1 MIRKAEEIRRIEA
14 YTRARYVL
22 GVSIPHIDEGE
33 AVRVLDAHFSRERG
47 TGAESCG
54 HLGILWFE
62 VSFQDGEDQRRCLE
76 RARMWLSRARS
87 RCESPWEAVEERLV
101 DLDQMLGN

>member
-1 MIRKAEEIRRIEA
+1 MIRKVEEIRRIEA

-22 GVSIPHIDEGE
+22 GVSVPHIDEGE

-47 TGAESCG
+47 ADAESCG

-76 RARMWLSRARS
+76 RARIWLLRS
-87 RCESPWEAVEERLV
+87 RSRNRSSWEAVDERLL
-101 DLDQMLGN
+101 DLDEMLEG